1 MLLHSSTLCT
11 YLFTHYTRYALA
23 QENVL
28 ARSVADLWFIP
39 ASTLFL
45 QYGLVIF
52 FRGPRYVL
60 VEGGALA
67 KHTPEAHPEA

>member
-1 MLLHSSTLCT
+1 MDSDS
-11 YLFTHYTRYALA
+11 
-23 QENVL
+23 N
-28 ARSVADLWFIP
+28 LWV
-39 ASTLFL
+39 S
-45 QYGLVIF
+45 IF